1 MANTQDIL
9 SKILGSQQLPPVPL
23 RNDYQAPADE
33 FAESPEDNMPALEGG
48 EPTRP
53 GALASQADIAKMAQ
67 YPLSPAEQRG
77 PATAPADT
85 SELEQHLASMDKNGA
100 NRLDGEISDSDA
112 MQSPFGDTAD
122 RMPAEAT
129 LANNPQ
135 AQTLSTYQQLKNA
148 QEAERKQMSNI
159 GVLGGVNKVLQGLAT
174 NYGGKIDANE
184 AGIKQ
189 LQDQAKQPA
198 NDLLERYKL
207 GGDEAND
214 PNSDISKFARTQA
227 VNVMSTRAGK
237 VDPAEQAKY
246 EHAFDNMSAA
256 QLEKLGFKNMISNRL
271 SAGRQGF
278 TNIRGMLV
286 NGHPLDQEPSTGQYY
301 DGITHQPVDAKK
313 DLITSAVAR
322 LDRLDDTYKMTPT
335 NAPLMGSKVS
345 PVVPSGKTS
354 EKTVDPETGDE
365 TEQKEYT
372 LDDLNKAQIKNYD
385 KIVVPVM
392 KAVKKDKSVEFAR
405 KINNAATLVLKKLEP
420 LDPNDPNPKIDSG
433 VAEALAAQYA
443 TMATGAAPAEGTIS
457 HLRGT
462 GGLMN
467 KLDRIVADASQGRMT
482 QADIQFFKSAAYK
495 FAAGAN
501 QDAKDA
507 SQTYI
512 DNVKQAYPD
521 LSLSDDN
528 VAKMLGITSLTK
540 NTTVDKAKAKD
551 AAKEKPRAGM
561 VRFQDSN
568 GLKHDIPK
576 ENLEAAKLRDPGL
589 KVIGQ

>member
-1 MANTQDIL
+1 VANTNDFL
-9 SKILGSQQLPPVPL
+9 SKILGSQNELPPVPL
-23 RNDYQAPADE
+23 RNDYKPQQEDPY
-33 FAESPEDNMPALEGG
+33 AESPEDNMPALESA
-48 EPTRP
+48 PR
-53 GALASQADIAKMAQ
+53 ALASQADIAKMAQ
-67 YPLSPAEQRG
+67 YPVAPAEQRPG
-77 PATAPADT
+77 TEDD
-85 SELEQHLASMDKNGA
+85 ELTQHLDAMGKNNS
-100 NRLDGEISDSDA
+100 NRLDQELSDSDA
-112 MQSPFGDTAD
+112 MQSPYASEG
-122 RMPAEAT
+122 MPGEPT
-129 LANNPQ
+129 Q
-135 AQTLSTYQQLKNA
+135 AQKMAQQLSTYQQLKNA
-148 QEAERKQMSNI
+148 QNTARSNNANLGI
-159 GVLGGVNKVLQGLAT
+159 LGGFNKIAQGVAT
-174 NYGGKIDANE
+174 GFGGKIDDNE
-184 AGIKQ
+184 AGVKQ
-189 LQDQAKQPA
+189 LMALNEQPVT
-198 NDLLERYKL
+198 DLMNRYKL

-214 PNSDISKFARTQA
+214 PQSDISKFARTQA

-278 TNIRGMLV
+278 TNIRGLLV

-301 DGITHQPVDAKK
+301 DGITHQPVDPSK

-322 LDRLDDTYKMTPT
+322 KDALDDTYKMTPT
-335 NAPLMGSKVS
+335 TAPLMGAKSGSVK
-345 PVVPSGKTS
+345 PSGKTT
-354 EKTVDPETGDE
+354 ETTVDPETGDE
-365 TEQKEYT
+365 VEQKEYT

-385 KIVVPVM
+385 KIVVPTM

-420 LDPNDPNPKIDSG
+420 LDPNDPNPKVDSG

-467 KLDRIVADASQGRMT
+467 KLDRIVADASQGSMT

-495 FAAGAN
+495 FAAGAA

-512 DNVKQAYPD
+512 DNIKSAYPD
-521 LSLSDDN
+521 LNLSDDN

-551 AAKEKPRAGM
+551 AAKDKPKAGM

-568 GLKHDIPK
+568 GYFHDIPEK
-576 ENLEAAKLRDPGL
+576 NLDAAKKRDPGL
-589 KVIGQ
+589 KVVGQ